1 MKTLLDWSQLF
12 KMYDNKFIE
21 DKLIYVIIYF
31 KLLTL
36 SYAIFQV
43 NVLVDINFTLYELLK
58 FFFF

>member
-12 KMYDNKFIE
+12 KMHDNKFIE